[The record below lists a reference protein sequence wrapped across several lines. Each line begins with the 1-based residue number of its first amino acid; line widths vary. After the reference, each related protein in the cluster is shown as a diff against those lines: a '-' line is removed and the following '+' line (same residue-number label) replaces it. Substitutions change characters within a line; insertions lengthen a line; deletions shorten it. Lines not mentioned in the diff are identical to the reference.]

1 MSKKDTQ
8 IHREDQ
14 LKINQFSR
22 LNMKQHELKD
32 DIKKLKEELDNLEDA
47 TMMIEESMGEDLKL
61 FVGEAMIEVD
71 EDRAT
76 KYVEKMQE
84 EKQTELEEL
93 QDELEKTEDECK
105 SLKAHLYAR
114 FGSSIN
120 LEEEA

>member
-84 EKQTELEEL
+84 EKQTEWRSCR
-93 QDELEKTEDECK
+93 T
-105 SLKAHLYAR
+105 S
-114 FGSSIN
+114 
-120 LEEEA
+120 